1 MKNLLGKH
9 LLFLFL
15 SLIATPLCFSQ
26 KSPESQKLDEE
37 FLDQVETLTQ
47 ASMLKRAEEDA
58 RYAQWLKTDARDSA
72 KIKAGDL
79 ALAKKLIED
88 GIPRDIML
96 SFADELALNKLAL
109 SGNPQ
114 VILLLED
121 HLKSDF
127 KEMWKWMN
135 AERIICKLVYYS
147 PELTNFA
154 KLERVPSQP
163 FFQQPNFLNERAM
176 PRSAW
181 IRWFD
186 ANKEHLIAKKYSE
199 VELFSYYRPI
209 YKEGVKIPALDYYL
223 DNGYEPNSA
232 PIDIENRLKQK
243 KEQSLPSNDNDQ
255 TSQLK
260 RPARQVSYLW
270 VGGVAALVASGLLF
284 VLLRSKRKP

>member
-79 ALAKKLIED
+79 ALAKKILDEM
-88 GIPRDIML
+88 PRDVSITIEVEQ
-96 SFADELALNKLAL
+96 AINKLAL

-121 HLKSDF
+121 YLKADVYR
-127 KEMWKWMN
+127 KAGRWLN
-135 AERIICKLVYYS
+135 AERIMSKLVYYS

-154 KLERVPSQP
+154 KLERVPNQP
-163 FFQQPNFLNERAM
+163 FFRQPNFLGETAM

-186 ANKEHLIAKKYSE
+186 ANKERLIAKKYSE
-199 VELFSYYRPI
+199 VELFSYYRPV
-209 YKEGVKIPALDYYL
+209 YKKGIKLSALDYYL
-223 DNGYEPNSA
+223 DSGYEPNSA
-232 PIDIENRLKQK
+232 PIDIENRLKQE
-243 KEQSLPSNDNDQ
+243 KEPASASENSNDVPRGKPSTNQ
-255 TSQLK
+255 M
-260 RPARQVSYLW
+260 SYLW
-270 VGGVAALVASGLLF
+270 LGGVVALTASGVLF
-284 VLLRSKRKP
+284 VFLRLKRKP